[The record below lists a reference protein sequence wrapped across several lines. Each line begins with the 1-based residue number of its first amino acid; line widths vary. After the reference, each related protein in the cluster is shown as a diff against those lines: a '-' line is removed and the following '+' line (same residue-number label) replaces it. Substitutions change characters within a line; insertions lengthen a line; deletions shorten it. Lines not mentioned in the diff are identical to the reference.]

1 MQDMETVKP
10 TSGDSPAGEDPRAI
24 VKVPTSQ
31 ELYDFFNNFI
41 GLWLRLPSQR
51 IGNTEDDIPQL
62 PNERGLM
69 FIQPVTGIL
78 VIRTS
83 EDFGK
88 ALVKLAETKDLHS
101 DLFVEMVVLFWHKFV
116 SKFWGLDSR
125 TLPPVLF
132 KRSLPKNWPDR
143 KADVHLA
150 TLVLQQPIEIRLW
163 THLTPQDMDSWNPPK
178 K

>member
-1 MQDMETVKP
+1 METVN
-10 TSGDSPAGEDPRAI
+10 PAPGPVPSDGPSSSAI
-24 VKVPTSQ
+24 KVPTSQ
-31 ELYDFFNNFI
+31 ELYDFFNQFI
-41 GLWLRLPSQR
+41 GLWLKLSAQR
-51 IGNTEDDIPQL
+51 IANTEDDIPQL

-69 FIQPVTGIL
+69 FIQPTTGIL

-88 ALVKLAETKDLHS
+88 ALVKLAESKDMHS
-101 DLFVEMVVLFWHKFV
+101 DLFIEMVVLFWHKFV
-116 SKFWGLDSR
+116 SKFWGMDSR
-125 TLPPVLF
+125 TLTPAIF

-150 TLVLQQPIEIRLW
+150 TVVLQQPIEIRLW
-163 THLTPQDMDSWNPPK
+163 INLTSADMVRWHPPK